1 MIKEIEE
8 KTNYC
13 LNCKV
18 KPCSLKGCPLNNH
31 IPDFIQALK
40 KEAYFEAYK
49 ILSETTVL
57 PGVCGRICPHEK
69 QCQGS
74 CVRGI
79 KGDPVSIGE
88 LEAYTFDKAHELG
101 YHLSDCYE
109 KSEKKNKKVAII
121 GGGPAGLTC
130 AAFLAKEGIGVTI
143 YEKYDYL
150 GGLLVFGI
158 PEFRLSKEI
167 VKETVKDILDLG
179 IEVKYHTELGK
190 NLKLEE
196 IENQYDAIFLS
207 IGANV
212 SSKMGVEGED
222 LKGVYGGNELLEY
235 DLHPDYKGKKVIVT
249 GGGNV
254 AMDCARTINRMGAK
268 EVTVV
273 YRRAEEQMT
282 AEKKEIQDAKNE
294 GVKFAFQNNIVKIL
308 GDKKVEKVELI
319 KTKLVQ
325 KEGDSRLSPVNI
337 ENSNYQ
343 VDVDY
348 IIMAL
353 GSKPQEYVKDLG
365 LDLNKWGNIQI
376 DDTYR
381 TSNPKI
387 YSGGDLAGMKGTVA
401 WAAKSGREAAKQII
415 ETM

>member
-1 MIKEIEE
+1 MIEQIEQ
-8 KTNYC
+8 KANYC

-18 KPCSLKGCPLNNH
+18 KPCSQKGCPLNNN

-40 KEAYFEAYK
+40 KEEYLEAYK

-79 KGDPVSIGE
+79 KGEPVSIGE
-88 LEAYTFDKAHELG
+88 LEAYVFDKVHELG
-101 YHLSDCYE
+101 YNLSDCYE
-109 KSEKKNKKVAII
+109 KKEKTNKKVAII

-130 AAFLAKEGIGVTI
+130 AGFLAKEGINVTI
-143 YEKYDYL
+143 YDKYDYL

-158 PEFRLSKEI
+158 PEFRLPKEI
-167 VKETVKDILDLG
+167 VKTTVKDILDLG
-179 IEVKYHTELGK
+179 VEVKYNKELGK
-190 NLKLEE
+190 DFELKD
-196 IENQYDAIFLS
+196 IEDQYDAIFLS
-207 IGANV
+207 IGSNV
-212 SSKMGVEGED
+212 SSKMGVEGEE

-235 DLHPDYKGKKVIVT
+235 NLHPEYTNKKVIVV

-254 AMDCARTINRMGAK
+254 AMDCARTINKLGAK

-273 YRRAEEQMT
+273 YRRAEEQMP
-282 AEKKEIQDAKNE
+282 AERKEILDAKNE
-294 GVKFAFQNNIVKIL
+294 GIKFAFQNNIVKII
-308 GDKKVEKVELI
+308 GQDKVEKVELI
-319 KTKLVQ
+319 KTELIK
-325 KEGDSRLSPVNI
+325 KEGESRLVPVNI

-348 IIMAL
+348 IVMAL

-365 LDLNKWGNIQI
+365 LKLNKWGNIEV
-376 DDTYR
+376 DDEYK

-401 WAAKSGREAAKQII
+401 WAAKSGRETAKNII
-415 ETM
+415 KNI

>member
-1 MIKEIEE
+1 MKKEIEE
-8 KTNYC
+8 KVNYC

-40 KEAYFEAYK
+40 KEEYLEAYK
-49 ILSETTVL
+49 ILSKTTVL

-79 KGDPVSIGE
+79 KGEPVSIGE
-88 LEAYTFDKAHELG
+88 LEAYTFDKVHELG
-101 YHLSDCYE
+101 YHLLDCYE
-109 KSEKKNKKVAII
+109 KIEKKNKKVAVL

-130 AAFLAKEGIGVTI
+130 AAFLAKEGIQVTI

-150 GGLLVFGI
+150 GGLLMFGI
-158 PEFRLSKEI
+158 PDFRLPKEI
-167 VKETVKDILDLG
+167 VENTVKDIIDLG
-179 IEVKYHTELGK
+179 IEVKYHQELGK
-190 NLKLEE
+190 DFILKD
-196 IENQYDAIFLS
+196 IESEYDAIFLS
-207 IGANV
+207 IGANC

-222 LKGVYGGNELLEY
+222 LEGVYGGNELLEY
-235 DLHPDYKGKKVIVT
+235 NLHPDYKGKKVIVT

-254 AMDCARTINRMGAK
+254 AMDCARTINKLGAK

-273 YRRAEEQMT
+273 YRRAEEQMP

-294 GVKFAFQNNIVKIL
+294 GVQFAFQNNIVKIM
-308 GDKKVEKVELI
+308 GNQKVEKVELI
-319 KTKLVQ
+319 KTKLIQ

-348 IIMAL
+348 IVMAL
-353 GSKPQEYVKDLG
+353 GSKPQKFVKDLG
-365 LDLNKWGNIQI
+365 LELNKWGNIQV
-376 DDTYR
+376 DEEYK
-381 TSNPKI
+381 TSNPKV
-387 YSGGDLAGMKGTVA
+387 YAGGDLAGMKGTVA
-401 WAAKSGREAAKQII
+401 WAAKSGREAAKNIMNNI
-415 ETM
+415 